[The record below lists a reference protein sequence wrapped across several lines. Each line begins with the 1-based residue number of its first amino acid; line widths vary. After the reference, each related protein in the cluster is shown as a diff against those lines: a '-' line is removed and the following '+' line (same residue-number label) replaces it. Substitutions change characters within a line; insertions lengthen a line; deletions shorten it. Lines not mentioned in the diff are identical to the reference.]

1 MLLVDASHAGA
12 AAAAQPPDMNKVV
25 NDFSTAG
32 SGLVVF
38 AASTGT
44 EVARE
49 DAKWDRHGAFAKALI
64 EAIAEGKAWIDRA
77 GGSPPTCSTSMSVDH
92 VKIMTDGRQ
101 HPVMNRAGP
110 CPRFPDRG
118 GAALSEFI

>member
-1 MLLVDASHAGA
+1 
-12 AAAAQPPDMNKVV
+12 MNKLV

-44 EVARE
+44 ELANE

-64 EAIAEGKAWIDRA
+64 EAIGEGKAAIDPRKPITTDILDLFR
-77 GGSPPTCSTSMSVDH
+77 SER
-92 VKIMTDGRQ
+92 VKQLTEGKQ
-101 HPVMNRAGP
+101 HPVMHRPALVP
-110 CPRFPDRG
+110 DFPL
-118 GAALSEFI
+118 ALAKP